1 MVMMERAKILDDT
14 WKERQVIHVRPKVDK
29 ELNQGGL
36 IELASG
42 RWYVL
47 SHQGTAAW
55 EGRAFF
61 CQLRGSVDGRS
72 WGA

>member
-14 WKERQVIHVRPKVDK
+14 WKERQVIHVRAKVDK

-47 SHQGTAAW
+47 SQKGTAA
-55 EGRAFF
+55 
-61 CQLRGSVDGRS
+61 
-72 WGA
+72 